1 MKLHVSVTRYAISN
15 QGAIAVTFEDFTT
28 ESNLHQVRK
37 QFEDEG
43 EKTTDEKT
51 MAGRHMK
58 YTKYLPHGLTNQ
70 TDVFVSHKSLDEL
83 LEIHKA

>member
-1 MKLHVSVTRYAISN
+1 
-15 QGAIAVTFEDFTT
+15 
-28 ESNLHQVRK
+28 
-37 QFEDEG
+37 
-43 EKTTDEKT
+43 

-58 YTKYLPHGLTNQ
+58 YTKYQEDGLTNQ